1 MGRRNEP
8 KLDELKRLL
17 KRLETMEV
25 DSKLEGSRKSP
36 AEVTQPASG
45 YVGALRG
52 AVSVDE
58 VDTRGSASQHP
69 GTYDSYDDD
78 DDELPR
84 SSRSG
89 QRSSG
94 PASVVLGAAT
104 AAVVSSVVA
113 IGLVLYTADKDKAG
127 DVSNRLSF
135 VAPPEPT
142 TPASR
147 PVSTPE
153 QHGNT
158 QTLLQNADIYIR
170 RGNLVEARRSLEEAA
185 KLGSGVA
192 ALTLGAMYDP
202 TRVAEFGN
210 LGVKADPTLARA
222 WYERA
227 KSLGVVEANER
238 LQELAAR

>member
-1 MGRRNEP
+1 MGRRDEP

-25 DSKLEGSRKSP
+25 DSKLEGSRKP
-36 AEVTQPASG
+36 ATGVTQPASGSATG

-52 AVSVDE
+52 AVSVD
-58 VDTRGSASQHP
+58 DTRASYSD
-69 GTYDSYDDD
+69 TDESYDDE
-78 DDELPR
+78 ELPR

-104 AAVVSSVVA
+104 AAVISSVVA
-113 IGLVLYTADKDKAG
+113 VGLVLYTAEKDKAG
-127 DVSNRLSF
+127 DASERLSF
-135 VAPPEPT
+135 VAPEPA

-147 PVSTPE
+147 PVQGADQPADAQS
-153 QHGNT
+153 
-158 QTLLQNADIYIR
+158 LLQNADIYIR
-170 RGNLVEARRSLEEAA
+170 HGNLGEARRSLEAAA

-202 TRVAEFGN
+202 SRVAEFGN

-227 KSLGVVEANER
+227 KSLGVVEASER

>member
-25 DSKLEGSRKSP
+25 DSKLEGPRKQP

-52 AVSVDE
+52 AVSVDD
-58 VDTRGSASQHP
+58 VDARGSASQHS

-78 DDELPR
+78 EELPR

-127 DVSNRLSF
+127 NVPNRLSF
-135 VAPPEPT
+135 VAPPEPA

-147 PVSTPE
+147 PVSGPE
-153 QHGNT
+153 QNGDT

>member
-1 MGRRNEP
+1 MGRRDEP

-25 DSKLEGSRKSP
+25 DSKLEGSRKP
-36 AEVTQPASG
+36 APEVTQPASG

-52 AVSVDE
+52 AVAVDD
-58 VDTRGSASQHP
+58 VDARGAASQRS
-69 GTYDSYDDD
+69 GTYDSFDDE
-78 DDELPR
+78 ELPR
-84 SSRSG
+84 SPRSG
-89 QRSSG
+89 QRSTG
-94 PASVVLGAAT
+94 PASIVLGAAT

-113 IGLVLYTADKDKAG
+113 IGLVLYTADKDKPG
-127 DVSNRLSF
+127 DGSNRLSF
-135 VAPPEPT
+135 VAPEPA
-142 TPASR
+142 TPATHPAGAPER
-147 PVSTPE
+147 P
-153 QHGNT
+153 GDA

-238 LQELAAR
+238 LSELAAR

>member
-25 DSKLEGSRKSP
+25 DSKLEGSRKP
-36 AEVTQPASG
+36 AAEVTQPATG

-58 VDTRGSASQHP
+58 ADTRGSASQHT
-69 GTYDSYDDD
+69 GTYDSYDDE
-78 DDELPR
+78 ELPR
-84 SSRSG
+84 SSRPV

-113 IGLVLYTADKDKAG
+113 IGLVLYTDDKDKAG

-135 VAPPEPT
+135 VAPPEPAA
-142 TPASR
+142 PASR
-147 PVSTPE
+147 PVSAPE

-227 KSLGVVEANER
+227 KSLGVVEASER

>member
-25 DSKLEGSRKSP
+25 DSKLEGSRNKSP
-36 AEVTQPASG
+36 AEVTQPATG

-58 VDTRGSASQHP
+58 TDTRGPAAQHTS
-69 GTYDSYDDD
+69 TYDSYDDE
-78 DDELPR
+78 ELPR
-84 SSRSG
+84 PTRSG

-113 IGLVLYTADKDKAG
+113 IGLVLYTADKDKGG

-135 VAPPEPT
+135 VAPPESAA
-142 TPASR
+142 PASR
-147 PVSTPE
+147 PVASE

-170 RGNLVEARRSLEEAA
+170 RGNLGEARRSLEEAA

-202 TRVAEFGN
+202 SRVAEFGN

-227 KSLGVVEANER
+227 KSLGVVEATER

>member
-36 AEVTQPASG
+36 AEVTQPATG

-58 VDTRGSASQHP
+58 VDTRGSASQHT
-69 GTYDSYDDD
+69 GTYDSYDD